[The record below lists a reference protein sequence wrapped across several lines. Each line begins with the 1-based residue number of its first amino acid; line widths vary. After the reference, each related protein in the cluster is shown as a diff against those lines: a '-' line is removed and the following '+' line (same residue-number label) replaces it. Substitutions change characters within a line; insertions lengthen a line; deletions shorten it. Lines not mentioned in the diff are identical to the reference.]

1 MLLRPHL
8 LEGGAVRSTAAPP
21 APAMSTATW
30 SSTALSIWLAT
41 VRFQISS

>member
-1 MLLRPHL
+1 LNFTTEPV
-8 LEGGAVRSTAAPP
+8 ARSCTVLSAL
-21 APAMSTATW
+21 AMSTVTW